1 MCLKD
6 CYLFEITVLEYS
18 ENQEKMLSTFS
29 KALWNFIESSKI
41 KVFYIETKAV
51 TPTNV
56 SF

>member
-29 KALWNFIESSKI
+29 KAL
-41 KVFYIETKAV
+41 
-51 TPTNV
+51 
-56 SF
+56 